1 MSGFD
6 SNTTPDSWAP
16 GTTAH
21 GRQGEDLD
29 RTFRWRRAPERPT
42 ASPDHVH
49 VWRIDLDSNAQPTN
63 VLEALLCGEER
74 ARAARFV
81 HAPHRRRFAVRRA
94 ALRTILGRYLN
105 TQPANLCFVAGAH
118 GKPALA
124 GAAASSGIRFSV
136 SHSDR
141 LALIAVAHSREVGVD
156 IERMRS
162 AIPLHDIARRFFSPA
177 EAQALLSLPAED
189 QPPAFFRCWCSK
201 EACVKALGVGL
212 AAGEDILKDWT
223 GGFGRWSMSALDIDV
238 GFVAMLAVEGR
249 DCRLAVFRYQPTG
262 MPEVD

>member
-1 MSGFD
+1 MTVPDRSLNTEATLATWLGRPSAVYSDYLLGAGQTPGLACTSGFD

-21 GRQGEDLD
+21 GRQDEDRD
-29 RTFRWRRAPERPT
+29 RTFRWRRAPERST

-94 ALRTILGRYLN
+94 ALRTILGR
-105 TQPANLCFVAGAH
+105 
-118 GKPALA
+118 
-124 GAAASSGIRFSV
+124 
-136 SHSDR
+136 
-141 LALIAVAHSREVGVD
+141 VD

-189 QPPAFFRCWCSK
+189 QPPAFFRCWCTRRP
-201 EACVKALGVGL
+201 A
-212 AAGEDILKDWT
+212 
-223 GGFGRWSMSALDIDV
+223 
-238 GFVAMLAVEGR
+238 
-249 DCRLAVFRYQPTG
+249 
-262 MPEVD
+262 